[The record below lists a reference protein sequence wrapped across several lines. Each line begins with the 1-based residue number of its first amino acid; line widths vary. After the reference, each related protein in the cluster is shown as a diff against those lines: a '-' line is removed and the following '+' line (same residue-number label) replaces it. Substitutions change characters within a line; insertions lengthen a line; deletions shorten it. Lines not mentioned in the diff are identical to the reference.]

1 MADNGN
7 GVDAEVFKTL
17 HSFVRTGIWFTAFDP
32 TSISYVYNEAG
43 GVALNSGLMDIKD
56 IVYARTLY
64 ISIPTLNSDS
74 ITVRVEVKPAFATEW
89 AEVNTQ
95 IITDATAIGI
105 LWPVLEYSGNIRVGI
120 KVTGPVSG
128 DVVNISGDFSSQ
140 LK

>member
-7 GVDAEVFKTL
+7 GVDTEVFKTL
-17 HSFVRTGIWFTAFDP
+17 HSFVRTGIP
-32 TSISYVYNEAG
+32 TSTSYVYNEAG

-64 ISIPTLNSDS
+64 ISIPTLNSAS
-74 ITVRVEVKPAFATEW
+74 ITVRVEVKPDFATEW

-95 IITDATAIGI
+95 IINEATTIAI

-120 KVTGPVSG
+120 LVTGNVAGDKVS
-128 DVVNISGDFSSQ
+128 ISGE
-140 LK
+140 

>member
-7 GVDAEVFKTL
+7 GVDTEVFKTL
-17 HSFVRTGIWFTAFDP
+17 HSFVRTGIWFTNFDP
-32 TSISYVYNEAG
+32 TSLSYVYNEAG
-43 GVALNSGLMDIKD
+43 GVALTSGLMDIKD

-64 ISIPTLNSDS
+64 VSIPTLNSAS

-95 IITDATAIGI
+95 IITEATTIAI
-105 LWPVLEYSGNIRVGI
+105 LWPVLEYSGEIRVG
-120 KVTGPVSG
+120 VMVAGPVAG
-128 DVVNISGDFSSQ
+128 DVVNISGEFSSQ